1 LLTFSELA
9 RDKLAEFA
17 ANSEE
22 DTLALKIAITGRTDN
37 GFQYDL
43 QLIPPKEQEESDHVY
58 EVDGWTVMISD
69 SSVPYMEGVTLEFK
83 ETLMGGGFHF
93 ENPNPLWADEI
104 AQRVQVVI
112 DEMVNPA
119 IASHGGKISLVDVA
133 DGVVV
138 VSFGG
143 GCQGCSAVD
152 ITLKHGVEKMICET
166 IPEITS
172 ISDVTDHAAGENPFY

>member
-17 ANSEE
+17 ANSDEE
-22 DTLALKIAITGRTDN
+22 NLALKISITGRSGN

-43 QLIPPKEQEESDHVY
+43 QLIPPKEKEDSDHVF
-58 EVDGWTVMISD
+58 DIDDWTVFISEN
-69 SSVPYMEGVTLEFK
+69 SVPYMDGVTLEFK

-93 ENPNPLWADEI
+93 ENPNPLWIDDV

-112 DEMVNPA
+112 DEKVNPA
-119 IASHGGKISLVDVA
+119 IASHGGKISLVDVC

-152 ITLKHGVEKMICET
+152 VTLKHGVEKMICET

-172 ISDVTDHAAGENPFY
+172 ISDVTDHAAGTNPFY

>member
-1 LLTFSELA
+1 MLTFSELA

-17 ANSEE
+17 ANSDEE
-22 DTLALKIAITGRTDN
+22 NLALKISITGRSGD

-43 QLIPPKEQEESDHVY
+43 QLIPPKEQEDSDHVF
-58 EVDGWTVMISD
+58 EVDDWTVIISE
-69 SSVPYMEGVTLEFK
+69 SSVPYMEGVILEFK

-93 ENPNPLWADEI
+93 ENPNPLWIDDV

-112 DEMVNPA
+112 DEKVNPA
-119 IASHGGKISLVDVA
+119 IASHGGKKSLVDVC

-143 GCQGCSAVD
+143 GCQRCSAVD
-152 ITLKHGVEKMICET
+152 VTLKHGVEKMICET

-172 ISDVTDHAAGENPFY
+172 ISDVTDHAAGTNPFY

>member
-1 LLTFSELA
+1 MLTFSELA
-9 RDKLAEFA
+9 KDKLAEFA

-22 DTLALKIAITGRTDN
+22 ETLALKIAITGRTGD
-37 GFQYDL
+37 GFQYDI
-43 QLIPPKEQEESDHVY
+43 QLIPLKEQEESDHVF
-58 EVDGWTVMISD
+58 EVDGWTVIIAE
-69 SSVPYMEGVTLEFK
+69 SSVPYMGGVTLEFK

-93 ENPNPLWADEI
+93 ENPNPLWIDEI
-104 AQRVQVVI
+104 AQQVQVVI
-112 DEMVNPA
+112 DEKVNPA
-119 IASHGGKISLVDVA
+119 IASHGGKISLVDVN

-152 ITLKHGVEKMICET
+152 STLKHGVEKMICET